1 MFLGSAERKIIIQAI
16 NSLGQSTW
24 NKDAKLN
31 KGMYIPTR
39 RPNSKHPREAKNH
52 ETCANC
58 LRPIYGKYLR
68 QHWNRCTNGSMKG
81 ERIVKSLGRAIEK
94 CLHTD
99 ACDELSEQIFP
110 NMNHDDCVDVVRYD
124 WLLITFGNDLCLNYS
139 ANYQRDL
146 IKRHLRSA
154 GKLLLAARSIS
165 ERITDFTSLLHVKS
179 CNIIINAIRTV
190 SGFDQTTKSF
200 KHPSTAAATVTLIN
214 NIAKVFLIESMKE
227 EKKEQEENVTRF
239 ATVFE
244 KEAKVKINKIVGVMK
259 EKAHRERDENI
270 PSTADVRRLADYI
283 DAETD
288 KCFTELKLKYSY
300 PKWLYLGQLTM
311 ASIIVFNRRRVGE
324 VRNIL
329 VRDFK
334 RRVVIADKYA
344 EQLDGGSPDEA
355 LDKTIRLIRSRMKIR
370 GKLDRSVPVL
380 LTHTTD
386 ACLQLLYA
394 YRRRAKVPI
403 TNNFLFALPS
413 VPKRLRI
420 IDGWAVMRRFSTK
433 CGADNPS
440 SLRGTNL
447 RKQLASSCSTMGL
460 TDNEVTNVAKHMG
473 HDDQIHRN
481 IYRHNPL
488 QMEVVQMTELLQ
500 AAQGKDNFA
509 RRTNA
514 DPTKSN
520 SSGTT
525 KRTGSDPAKRFGS
538 SKTKATN
545 SVPNRTNKGSA
556 KRKNIVSAKR
566 KNIVSAKR
574 KNNVSAKPNANLA
587 KRTSRGVAKRSG
599 KVSRTSTGP
608 SKCTTSVKNSKNRVT
623 VRTIRRVVKR

>member
-1 MFLGSAERKIIIQAI
+1 
-16 NSLGQSTW
+16 
-24 NKDAKLN
+24 
-31 KGMYIPTR
+31 
-39 RPNSKHPREAKNH
+39 
-52 ETCANC
+52 
-58 LRPIYGKYLR
+58 
-68 QHWNRCTNGSMKG
+68 MKG
-81 ERIVKSLGRAIEK
+81 ERIVKTLGRAIEK

-99 ACDELSEQIFP
+99 ACDDLSENIFP
-110 NMNHDDCVDVVRYD
+110 NMHHDDCVDVIRYD

-139 ANYQRDL
+139 ASYQQDL

-154 GKLLLAARSIS
+154 GKLLLASRSIS
-165 ERITDFTSLLHVKS
+165 ERITDFASLLHVKS
-179 CNIIINAIRTV
+179 CNIIIDAIRTV

-214 NIAKVFLIESMKE
+214 HVAEVFLVESMKE

-239 ATVFE
+239 STVFQ

-259 EKAHRERDENI
+259 EKAHRERDDNI

-300 PKWLYLGQLTM
+300 PKWLYLAQLTM
-311 ASIIVFNRRRVGE
+311 TSIIVFNRRRVGE

-329 VRDFK
+329 VRDFQ

-344 EQLDGGSPDEA
+344 EQLEGGSPDEA
-355 LDKTIRLIRSRMKIR
+355 LEKTKRLIRSRMKIR

-380 LTHTTD
+380 LKHTTD

-403 TNNFLFALPS
+403 TNGFLFALPS

-420 IDGWAVMRRFSTK
+420 IDGWALMRRFSTK
-433 CGADNPS
+433 CGAVNPS

-447 RKQLASSCSTMGL
+447 RKHMASSISDMGL
-460 TDNEVTNVAKHMG
+460 TDNDVTNVANHMG
-473 HDDQIHRN
+473 HSDDVHRN

-488 QMEVVQMTELLQ
+488 RVEVVQMTELLE
-500 AAQGKDNFA
+500 AAQGKKNLA
-509 RRTNA
+509 KRTNA
-514 DPTKSN
+514 KSN
-520 SSGTT
+520 NSGTT
-525 KRTGSDPAKRFGS
+525 KRAGSDPAKRFS
-538 SKTKATN
+538 TSKTKGTN

-556 KRKNIVSAKR
+556 KRKNIASAKHT
-566 KNIVSAKR
+566 
-574 KNNVSAKPNANLA
+574 NANLA
-587 KRTSRGVAKRSG
+587 KRTGRGAAKRTG
-599 KVSRTSTGP
+599 KASSTSTGP
-608 SKCTTSVKNSKNRVT
+608 SKCTTSAKNSKNHVT